1 MLGGA
6 TNPINDRYFSVKDL
20 LEYTGNDLGQVTALL
35 KVIDTETDETWM
47 KINSFTD
54 SLTEISKQRV
64 LNRYV
69 LAEHSRLEFPVEQ
82 ALEAYSNPK
91 KYGLPGLSKGT
102 DWTDLEK
109 LRVEV
114 VRLSNDIE
122 EVFENLN
129 GDFGAAIEDPEVT
142 GVVLKG
148 LGWLN
153 ELNTKLT
160 NKMTNLTTYI
170 FGLDAFQFDD
180 LVKELIEDGA
190 FNSSEDQG
198 TPRAQVQQELPR
210 PASAEPLGS
219 SSSSS
224 RRRGRPRGRSRSR
237 PRSRRGSRSRSRSV
251 SRGRSRSSSRAR
263 SRSRS
268 RPRSRSSSRS
278 RRRGSRSRS
287 RSRPRSRR
295 AQSSSSGIS
304 SLERRLAALQQMEDV
319 SPIVPRREGSSD
331 ELERRFNR
339 LQNEDVRRSLF
350 Q

>member
-6 TNPINDRYFSVKDL
+6 TNPINDKYFSVKDL
-20 LEYTGNDLGQVTALL
+20 LEYTGNDIGQVTPLL

-47 KINSFTD
+47 RINSFVD
-54 SLTEISKQRV
+54 SFTEISKQRA

-69 LAEHSRLEFPVEQ
+69 LPEHSRLEFPVEQ
-82 ALEAYSNPK
+82 ALEKYTNPK
-91 KYGLPGLSKGT
+91 KYGLPGPSKGT

-129 GDFGAAIEDPEVT
+129 SDLGAAIEDIEVT
-142 GVVLKG
+142 SVVLRG
-148 LGWLN
+148 LEWLN

-160 NKMTNLTTYI
+160 QKMTNLTTYI
-170 FGLDAFQFDD
+170 FGLDSFQFDD
-180 LVKELIEDGA
+180 LVKGLMEDGA

-198 TPRAQVQQELPR
+198 TPRAQQEVAR
-210 PASAEPLGS
+210 AASAAPQGS

-224 RRRGRPRGRSRSR
+224 RRRGRPRGRSGSRSRSSSR
-237 PRSRRGSRSRSRSV
+237 PRSRRGSRS
-251 SRGRSRSSSRAR
+251 GSS

-268 RPRSRSSSRS
+268 RRGSRSGSSSRS
-278 RRRGSRSRS
+278 RSRRGSRSRS
-287 RSRPRSRR
+287 RSRPRS
-295 AQSSSSGIS
+295 QSSSSGMG
-304 SLERRLAALQQMEDV
+304 SLERRLAALQQMENV
-319 SPIVPRREGSSD
+319 SPVAPRREGSSE
-331 ELERRFNR
+331 ELERRFNE
-339 LQNEDVRRSLF
+339 LQNEGVRRSLF

>member
-47 KINSFTD
+47 KINAFTD

-69 LAEHSRLEFPVEQ
+69 LSEHSRLEFPVEQ

-91 KYGLPGLSKGT
+91 KYGLPGPSKGT

-129 GDFGAAIEDPEVT
+129 GDFGAAIEDPEVI

-180 LVKELIEDGA
+180 LVKELMEDGA
-190 FNSSEDQG
+190 FNSSEDGG
-198 TPRAQVQQELPR
+198 TPRAQVQQGLPR

-237 PRSRRGSRSRSRSV
+237 PRSGSRGRSRSGTRGRSRSGSRGRSRSGSGGRSRSRSRS
-251 SRGRSRSSSRAR
+251 
-263 SRSRS
+263 
-268 RPRSRSSSRS
+268 
-278 RRRGSRSRS
+278 RRRGTRSRS

-319 SPIVPRREGSSD
+319 SPVIPRREGSSD